1 MQKKFFVMAVVCC
14 IIAGCGKSETI
25 TEQENIVSD
34 TVEIQTVMT
43 ENSENEEINNAEKSE
58 NIVISDEDEMD
69 NSMLS
74 LGEESDLWV
83 SDGQTSDWQDEM
95 YDPWAEANQP
105 LQKKETIYKAEDYG
119 EVYKSGSEFY
129 HEADM
134 LGYYYNIESFSLN
147 SDFLYTMND
156 TLEKFYDTYE
166 CQYQEME
173 NQCLEEGPM
182 ELPEGKIPYSELLF
196 QGVEYVDL
204 DYVSLLFNDV
214 TYMGGAHPYS
224 KYDAITID
232 RHSGKE
238 VSAAEILG
246 ESDAQIL
253 EKVSSLM
260 GMYEVADWE
269 DIDFYLQKDSIV
281 FFYRMP
287 GYWDEVVVER

>member
-1 MQKKFFVMAVVCC
+1 MQKKFWVMAVVCC

-34 TVEIQTVMT
+34 TVEMQTVMT
-43 ENSENEEINNAEKSE
+43 ETSENEEINNAETSE
-58 NIVISDEDEMD
+58 NIVISDEDEIH
-69 NSMLS
+69 NPWV
-74 LGEESDLWV
+74 EENTEE
-83 SDGQTSDWQDEM
+83 QKDER
-95 YDPWAEANQP
+95 
-105 LQKKETIYKAEDYG
+105 IYKAEDYG
-119 EVYKSGSEFY
+119 EIYKSGSEFY
-129 HEADM
+129 YEQEVM
-134 LGYYYNIESFSLN
+134 GYYYNIEEFYLN

-156 TLEKFYDTYE
+156 TLENFYKKYLR
-166 CQYQEME
+166 QYQETEKWYM
-173 NQCLEEGPM
+173 EEGPM
-182 ELPEGKIPYSELLF
+182 EFPEDKIPYSELLF